1 MCVTFICTSTQLS
14 RYGKCIRY
22 DTSNMALGLPC
33 DDLFK
38 QGVENVFLPNDR
50 ANGNFQHY
58 IQIIGNVQFVFS
70 LIPQRCAEEA
80 KLILCHYFFPPCGNS
95 TVFNPPTSV
104 CGEVCDYLQSLCPD
118 EFASATAHFG
128 GQPRLMELGF
138 TMINCSHT
146 GEYLEPLQ
154 YCCSDVDVEI
164 RKYTKVPKATT
175 IRTPWCVLINKVS
188 CYLMHN

>member
-1 MCVTFICTSTQLS
+1 MCLCVHVCVCVCVCVCVYYMHNFIFICTSTQLS

-22 DTSNMALGLPC
+22 DTSNLDLGLPC

-50 ANGNFQHY
+50 ANGNFQLY
-58 IQIIGNVQFVFS
+58 IQIIGNARLVFS

-80 KLILCHYFFPPCGNS
+80 NLILCHYLFPPCGNS

-118 EFASATAHFG
+118 EFALAIAHFG
-128 GQPRLMELGF
+128 AQPRLMELGF

-164 RKYTKVPKATT
+164 REYT
-175 IRTPWCVLINKVS
+175 II
-188 CYLMHN
+188 